1 MATFTTTPDSCAS
14 RAFSVTPADSDM
26 AQSAR
31 AVYIG
36 TGGDMKVTTVGG
48 DVVTFTNLSAGSLMP
63 VSVKRIWST
72 GTTASGIV
80 GLI

>member
-1 MATFTTTPDSCAS
+1 MAQPV
-14 RAFSVTPADSDM
+14 RAFYV
-26 AQSAR
+26 
-31 AVYIG
+31 G

-80 GLI
+80 GLIFTVSVP